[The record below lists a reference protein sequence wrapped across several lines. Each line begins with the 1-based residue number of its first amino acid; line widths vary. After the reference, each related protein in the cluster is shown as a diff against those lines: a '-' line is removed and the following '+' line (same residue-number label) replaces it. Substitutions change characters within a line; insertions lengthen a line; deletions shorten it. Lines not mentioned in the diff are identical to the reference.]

1 MAINII
7 LNKSRIMKLQITTSK
22 NSKSL
27 YVTKSFRENGKYSS
41 KVIEKLGTYEELL
54 KKLDG
59 ADPIEWAKEYIH
71 KLNLQEKE
79 ERRDIY
85 LKVNPIKKITKDSQ
99 VCYNCGYLFLQKIY
113 TELGLD
119 KICKD
124 ISIRHKFEFDL
135 SDILSKL
142 LYSRILFPASKLA
155 TCELSKNFIE
165 QPTFDLQ
172 HVYRALNVLSDES
185 DFIQSSLFKNSLK
198 LGERKTGVIYYDCTN
213 YFFEI
218 EEADG
223 IKQYGVSKEFR
234 PNPIVQ
240 MGLFMDAEGLPLA
253 FSINPGNTN
262 EQVTMQPLEE
272 KLSTK
277 FGLSKFVVCTD
288 AGLSSLENRK
298 YNDVGERAFITT
310 QSLKKVVGH
319 IKDWALSPDKWGI
332 IGDEKVYN
340 INNLDPDIDYHDT
353 TFYKE
358 RWMNE
363 NGLSQRIIVTYSI
376 KYRDFVRAK
385 RNNQIER
392 AKSVIGSR
400 PSKISLKTNSDYK
413 RLIKQEHCTV
423 DGEIAQINTCSLNL
437 DKISDEERYD
447 GFYAMST
454 NLEDN
459 VLKIIEINKRRW
471 EIEESFRIMKTEFKA
486 RPVYLQREDR
496 IKAHFITCFLSLMI
510 FRMLEKRMDYKY
522 TCEKLIDTIANMN
535 LYKVLG
541 EGYIPTYIRTEI
553 TDDLHTK
560 FNFRLD
566 NQIIVSQKMKKIM
579 AMTKK

>member
-1 MAINII
+1 
-7 LNKSRIMKLQITTSK
+7 MKLQITTSK

-41 KVIEKLGTYEELL
+41 KVIEKLGTYDELL

-59 ADPIEWAKEYIH
+59 QDPIAWAKEYI
-71 KLNLQEKE
+71 KELNEQEKE
-79 ERRDIY
+79 EQRDVCIR
-85 LKVNPIKKITKDSQ
+85 VNPIKRIAKDTQAS
-99 VCYNCGYLFLQKIY
+99 YNGGYLFLQKIY
-113 TELGLD
+113 NELGLD
-119 KICKD
+119 KICKS
-124 ISIRHKFEFDL
+124 ISARHKFEYNL
-135 SDILSKL
+135 NDILSKL
-142 LYSRILFPASKLA
+142 LYGRILFPASKLA
-155 TCELSKNFIE
+155 TCELSNNFIE
-165 QPTFDLQ
+165 QPKFELQ
-172 HVYRALNVLSDES
+172 HVYRALNILSKES
-185 DFIQSSLFKNSLK
+185 DFIQSALFKNSLK

-218 EEADG
+218 EKSDG

-262 EQVTMQPLEE
+262 EQVTMRPLED

-310 QSLKKVVGH
+310 QSLKKVAGH
-319 IKDWALSPDKWGI
+319 IKEWALSSDNWRI
-332 IGDEKVYN
+332 IGDDKVYN
-340 INNLDPDIDYHDT
+340 ISELSSEIDYWDT

-376 KYRDFVRAK
+376 KYKEFVRAK
-385 RNNQIER
+385 RDAQIER
-392 AKSVIGSR
+392 ARMAIDLGSA
-400 PSKISLKTNSDYK
+400 KINTKKGTDYK
-413 RLIKQEHCTV
+413 RFVKQEYCTT
-423 DGEIAQINTCSLNL
+423 DGELAQINVCSLNA
-437 DKISDEERYD
+437 DKINQEEQYD
-447 GFYAMST
+447 GLYAVTT
-454 NLEDN
+454 NLEDK
-459 VLKIIEINKRRW
+459 VHKIIEINKRRW

-510 FRMLEKRMDYKY
+510 FRMLEKRVENKY

-535 LYKVLG
+535 LYKVSG
-541 EGYIPTYIRTEI
+541 EGYIPTYTRTAI
-553 TDDLHTK
+553 TDDLHAK

-566 NQIIVSQKMKKIM
+566 HQIISSQKMKKIISQ
-579 AMTKK
+579 TKK